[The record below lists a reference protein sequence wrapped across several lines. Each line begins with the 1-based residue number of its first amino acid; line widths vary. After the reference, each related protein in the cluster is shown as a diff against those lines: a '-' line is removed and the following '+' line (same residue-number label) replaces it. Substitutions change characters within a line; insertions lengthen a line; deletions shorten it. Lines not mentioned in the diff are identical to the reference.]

1 MNELKGW
8 SQQELV
14 ECAKACKERA
24 EKDVA
29 FRELLSKDPVKA
41 IKEVTGKDFPVDSL
55 KNFSVDGFKELSDA
69 DLEATV
75 GGGFWGWLFGWMK
88 DEKHEEH

>member
-1 MNELKGW
+1 MSELKKW

-14 ECAKACKERA
+14 DCAKACKERA

-41 IKEVTGKDFPVDSL
+41 IKEVTGKEISAECI
-55 KNFSVDGFKELSDA
+55 KELSEA
-69 DLEATV
+69 ELEMAV
-75 GGGFWGWLFGWMK
+75 GGGCGAPYAGKAFKEAWDWFTGLFK
-88 DEKHEEH
+88 